1 MMICAEEVK
10 NSTNGQPIR
19 DTPDA
24 ASLWYLYSRS
34 FASSLNDK
42 VKNFVCL
49 FRSLKKFKCNT
60 TFNTSNLDYIET
72 MVEYQIIN
80 IITVFPFSV

>member
-1 MMICAEEVK
+1 MYLNMLILLITNLGNIMICAEDVK
-10 NSTNGQPIR
+10 KSTNGQPIR

-34 FASSLNDK
+34 FVSSLNAK

-49 FRSLKKFKCNT
+49 FKSLQTNHENINYYYF
-60 TFNTSNLDYIET
+60 
-72 MVEYQIIN
+72 EY
-80 IITVFPFSV
+80 

>member
-1 MMICAEEVK
+1 MYILFITNLGNIIICAEDVK

-34 FASSLNDK
+34 FASSLNAK
-42 VKNFVCL
+42 EKNFVCL
-49 FRSLKKFKCNT
+49 FKSLQ
-60 TFNTSNLDYIET
+60 TSNKRKLLLVY
-72 MVEYQIIN
+72 
-80 IITVFPFSV
+80 